1 MPKTRNG
8 VYYNLTESE
17 FVAEAADFRFYFSSA
32 SHMNKFKAR
41 IFDAT
46 NDFNERIT
54 KRYGINPGETILPAI
69 ALYMKIETRGFYIT
83 LGRCE
88 YRSIND
94 FEGMCVL
101 NG

>member
-1 MPKTRNG
+1 MSKTKNG
-8 VYYNLTESE
+8 VYYDLTESE
-17 FVAEAADFRFYFSSA
+17 YTSMLAGYTLHFSSKL
-32 SHMNKFKAR
+32 HKEKYDKRVDEFTK
-41 IFDAT
+41 
-46 NDFNERIT
+46 DFINRTI